1 MADEKE
7 LREAQGRA
15 EAAEKELTE
24 LKETQTK
31 QTTELARLQEA
42 GVVREAREVATEI
55 LGKVEH
61 LPEITA
67 KRLVESLSKSPATK
81 DGGLDRDAYEKAIE
95 EAAQSEIDYLAK
107 LTESGRITGMGGSTA
122 GDDDTEARRE
132 RLQESFITIM
142 GGDKALAEVAAAGR

>member
-24 LKETQTK
+24 LKEAQTK

-42 GVVREAREVATEI
+42 GVVREAREVATEM

-67 KRLVESLSKSPATK
+67 TRLVESLSKSPPVK
-81 DGGLDRDAYEKAIE
+81 DGALDRDAIEKAIE
-95 EAAQSEIDYLAK
+95 EAAKEEIAYLAK

-122 GDDDTEARRE
+122 GDGDADARKE

-142 GGDKALAEVAAAGR
+142 GGNKELAEVAAAGR

>member
-42 GVVREAREVATEI
+42 GVVREAREVATEA

-67 KRLVESLSKSPATK
+67 KRLVEALSKSPATK
-81 DGGLDRDAYEKAIE
+81 DGALDRDAYEKAIE
-95 EAAQSEIDYLAK
+95 EAAQVEIEYIAN
-107 LTESGRITGMGGSTA
+107 LTKSGSITDMGESGEGEADHKSLEESWRHRHPEWSDDQIT
-122 GDDDTEARRE
+122 
-132 RLQESFITIM
+132 
-142 GGDKALAEVAAAGR
+142 VAVNGR